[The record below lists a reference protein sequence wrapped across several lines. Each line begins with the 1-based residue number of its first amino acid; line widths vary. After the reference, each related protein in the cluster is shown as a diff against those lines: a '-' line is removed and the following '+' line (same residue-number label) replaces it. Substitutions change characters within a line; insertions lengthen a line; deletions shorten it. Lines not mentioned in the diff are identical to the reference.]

1 MSIALRAFPVVVLTM
16 AALVLPHFVVNQAA
30 AAAPPT
36 RWAGPSGAGDKALN
50 AWLDRHGA
58 GFSTAELRTEAAAL
72 VADHPWA
79 PWPERVPDGI
89 VYVIRDTLNVSPE
102 LCQLSATTV
111 ATRLGTSLLDHG
123 AARSVD
129 VTLTCHDSVA
139 TAQWQPAAGAGKP
152 IVATTITP
160 STRRPVSGPVD
171 GAPVTRGASGVDFE
185 IELLART
192 PFEENP
198 RRTLDFAAAT
208 REPWFATHAGSA
220 PLECWAA
227 LWGSS
232 NRQCVA
238 RFPRLQPRQC
248 AALALHAGYK
258 DLLTR
263 VSDGLSPR
271 HTFELTAWCGENRAR
286 IRFTRKWRAEVEWYR
301 GDDAASEMVTTIL
314 RKPPVALKAG
324 GNARAEFHRDV
335 DARDKEAANRGAE
348 AIARMGRVARW
359 FGAETVP
366 NVAALVDAIG
376 GQLKC
381 KDTTGVGAVS
391 PLACQVA
398 SPVAGVEPGPSCRV
412 AAMAAAIMLPQAK
425 SGPLAAK
432 REFTL
437 ELACD
442 ARGGHVDVDRELDFI
457 AISETR
463 PDDNPSDLKL
473 SDSDTVDV
481 WSEVFE
487 NLRDVR

>member
-1 MSIALRAFPVVVLTM
+1 MSVTRQTFLLALLAVPALLAPHVVVS
-16 AALVLPHFVVNQAA
+16 PAA
-30 AAAPPT
+30 AAAPPV
-36 RWAGPSGAGDKALN
+36 RWAGASGAGDKALN
-50 AWLDRHGA
+50 GWLDRHGA
-58 GFSTAELRTEAAAL
+58 GFSAAELRAEASAIVAA
-72 VADHPWA
+72 HPWA
-79 PWPERVPDGI
+79 PWPERGPGGI

-102 LCQLSATTV
+102 LCQLAATMV
-111 ATRLGTSLLDHG
+111 ATRLGTTLLDHG
-123 AARSVD
+123 ASRAVG

-139 TAQWQPAAGAGKP
+139 TAEWQPAAGAGKP
-152 IVATTITP
+152 TVATAITP

-171 GAPVTRGASGVDFE
+171 GAPSARSASGVDFE

-198 RRTLDFAAAT
+198 RRTLDFAAAA

-220 PLECWAA
+220 QLDCWAA
-227 LWGSS
+227 LWGGS
-232 NRQCVA
+232 NRQCVV
-238 RFPRLQPRQC
+238 RFPKVQPRQC

-286 IRFTRKWRAEVEWYR
+286 IRFTRNWRAEVEWFR
-301 GDDAASEMVTTIL
+301 GDDAASEMVATIL
-314 RKPPVALKAG
+314 RKPPVALKTG
-324 GNARAEFHRDV
+324 GDARAEFHRAM
-335 DARDKEAANRGAE
+335 DARDKEAANRSAE
-348 AIARMGRVARW
+348 ALARMGRVARW
-359 FGAETVP
+359 FGAEGTP
-366 NVAALVDAIG
+366 SVAALVDAVG

-381 KDTTGVGAVS
+381 KDMSGAGAVA
-391 PLACQVA
+391 PLACQVTT
-398 SPVAGVEPGPSCRV
+398 PVAGVEPGPSCRI
-412 AAMAAAIMLPQAK
+412 AAMAAAVMLPQANA
-425 SGPLAAK
+425 GPLAGK

-442 ARGGHVDVDRELDFI
+442 GRGGHVDVDRELDFV

-481 WSEVFE
+481 WSEVLE